1 MVEININFMFTLK
14 ERLMDN
20 HLNSTYQER
29 MNQTVRAK
37 LEAVLPHLEPGMK
50 LLDFGSGFSPE
61 FIHQIEK
68 RGVIYHAYDVSPT
81 VQRQLSVH
89 GTICLKDLTEKIE
102 YYDVI
107 FASSVFHE
115 LVSYHTESEYTTIV
129 RNLMDTLKQYG
140 KIVIRDWDFMLQID
154 NEEKRKS
161 VQFRMEKLVELRQWC
176 DALLQNEVID
186 WFEIDTSKYVVTAT
200 EFDMLQIMFHVTWG
214 VDALERESRET
225 YTSMITAYNI
235 VDNSTE
241 PDTVVFDTKY
251 DEYDDT
257 YLPHLQK
264 YFLID
269 ELPQHTKS
277 VLTLMKI
284 PDLQK

>member
-1 MVEININFMFTLK
+1 
-14 ERLMDN
+14 MDN

-37 LEAVLPHLEPGMK
+37 LEAVLRYLEPGMK

-68 RGVIYHAYDVSPT
+68 RGVIYHAYDISPT
-81 VQRQLSVH
+81 VQRQLTVN
-89 GTICLKDLTEKIE
+89 GTMCVTDLSDKVE

-115 LVSYHTESEYTTIV
+115 LVSYQTASEYTTIV

-140 KIVIRDWDFMLQID
+140 KIVIRDWDFPIQID
-154 NEEKRKS
+154 NEETRQS
-161 VQFRMEKLVELRQWC
+161 VPFRMEKLVEIRQWC
-176 DALLQNEVID
+176 DALLKNEIIE

-200 EFDMLQIMFHVTWG
+200 EFDLLQIMFHVTWG
-214 VDALERESRET
+214 LDAIERESRET
-225 YTSMITAYNI
+225 YTSMITAFNMLKEA
-235 VDNSTE
+235 TE
-241 PDTVVFDTKY
+241 PETVVFDTEY
-251 DEYDDT
+251 DEYDYS

-269 ELPQHTKS
+269 DLPQHTKS

-284 PDLQK
+284 PDLRK

>member
-1 MVEININFMFTLK
+1 MFTLK

-37 LEAVLPHLEPGMK
+37 LEAVIPYLEPGMK

-61 FIHQIEK
+61 FIHEIEN
-68 RGVIYHAYDVSPT
+68 RDVIYHAYDISPT
-81 VQRQLSVH
+81 VRRQLSVH
-89 GTICLKDLTEKIE
+89 GTVCLKDLTEKIE

-115 LVSYHTESEYTTIV
+115 LVSYPTESEYTTIV

-154 NEEKRKS
+154 NEETRKS
-161 VQFRMEKLVELRQWC
+161 VQFRMEKLVEIRQWC
-176 DALLQNEVID
+176 DALLQNKVID

-200 EFDMLQIMFHVTWG
+200 EFDLLQIMFHVTWG
-214 VDALERESRET
+214 LDAIERESREI
-225 YTSMITAYNI
+225 YTSMITVYNI

-284 PDLQK
+284 PQIR

>member
-1 MVEININFMFTLK
+1 
-14 ERLMDN
+14 MDN
-20 HLNSTYQER
+20 HLNTTYQER

-37 LEAVLPHLEPGMK
+37 LESVLRYLKPGMK

-68 RGVIYHAYDVSPT
+68 RGVIYHAYDISPT
-81 VQRQLSVH
+81 VNRQLTAN
-89 GTICLKDLTEKIE
+89 GTTCVTDLTDKME

-115 LVSYHTESEYTTIV
+115 LISYKTESEYTTIV

-140 KIVIRDWDFMLQID
+140 KIVIRDWDFTKQKDDDATRI
-154 NEEKRKS
+154 S
-161 VQFRMEKLVELRQWC
+161 IPFRMEKLLEIRQWC
-176 DALLQNEVID
+176 DALLKNNIIQ
-186 WFEIDTSKYVVTAT
+186 WFEIDTHNYVVIAT

-214 VDALERESRET
+214 LDALDRESRET
-225 YTSMITAYNI
+225 YTSMVTAFNMMKEA
-235 VDNSTE
+235 TE
-241 PDTVVFDTKY
+241 PDTVVYDNSYNEY
-251 DEYDDT
+251 DET

-277 VLTLMKI
+277 VLTLTKI
-284 PDLQK
+284 LKIQ

>member
-1 MVEININFMFTLK
+1 
-14 ERLMDN
+14 MDN
-20 HLNSTYQER
+20 HLSSTYQER

-61 FIHQIEK
+61 FIHQLEK
-68 RGVIYHAYDVSPT
+68 RGVTYHACDVSPT

-89 GTICLKDLTEKIE
+89 GTVCLKDLTEKIE

-154 NEEKRKS
+154 NEETRKS
-161 VQFRMEKLVELRQWC
+161 VQFRMEKLVEIRQWC

-214 VDALERESRET
+214 LDAIERGSREI

-235 VDNSTE
+235 VDVATE
-241 PDTVVFDTKY
+241 PDTVVFDSEY

-257 YLPHLQK
+257 CLTHLQK

-284 PDLQK
+284 PQIQQIGIV

>member
-1 MVEININFMFTLK
+1 
-14 ERLMDN
+14 MDN

-37 LEAVLPHLEPGMK
+37 LEAVLPYLEPGMK

-61 FIHQIEK
+61 FIHRIEN
-68 RGVIYHAYDVSPT
+68 RGVTYHAYDISPT

-89 GTICLKDLTEKIE
+89 GTVCLKNLTEKVE

-115 LVSYHTESEYTTIV
+115 LVSYRTESEYTTIV
-129 RNLMDTLKQYG
+129 RNLMDALKQYG
-140 KIVIRDWDFMLQID
+140 KIIIRDWDFPIQID
-154 NEEKRKS
+154 NEETRKS
-161 VQFRMEKLVELRQWC
+161 VQFRMEKLVEIRQWC

-200 EFDMLQIMFHVTWG
+200 EFDLLQIMFHVTWG
-214 VDALERESRET
+214 LDAIARESREI

-269 ELPQHTKS
+269 ELPQHTKT

-284 PDLQK
+284 PDLRK